1 MTILEFLYNTVPGRF
16 LLKSLTGPRLSRICG
31 NFLDSELSS
40 FLIQPFVKQNAI
52 QLSDYE
58 TTDIKS
64 FNDFFSRKIKQGKRP
79 IDMEENHLIA
89 PCDGL
94 LSVWKIKENTVFPV
108 KQSHYTISS
117 LLHSKKL
124 AQRYHGGY
132 CLVYRLCVNHYHR
145 YCYVDSGQK
154 SRNFFIPGRLH
165 TVRPVALREVPVF
178 TENSREY
185 TLIRTEKFGTVVQME
200 VGAMLVGR
208 IVNHEE
214 KGSTIRGKEKGYF
227 QYGGSTII
235 VLIEPEQVQIREDIL
250 QSSALTKEVPVKMG
264 EVIKERFN
272 NLLPRYAILP
282 IIAALLINNCI
293 YIGAAQLRNHLSFY
307 SLAISLD
314 EKIPLLT
321 PFVIF
326 YVLAYVQWALNYILI
341 GRDSKKLCYQFV
353 LGDILSKVI
362 CLFFFIL
369 FPTTLTR
376 PEITGT
382 DIFSQLV
389 RFIYS
394 VDAPVNLF
402 PSIHCLESWCC
413 IRAAYKM
420 NFKTEK
426 RTNYYR
432 VATIL
437 MSLGIFA
444 STLFIKQHVIAD
456 VFGGI
461 AAFEIGMILAKIL
474 I

>member
-1 MTILEFLYNTVPGRF
+1 MVKKESNPIVMFFKRRAVRIVGIIGLSFVILYASVFTA
-16 LLKSLTGPRLSRICG
+16 I
-31 NFLDSELSS
+31 FLDSTLKNPEQIKFVTDPVAMKQCISNNEQIRMFTIFFFVILLLGIITLLVGGKSS
-40 FLIQPFVKQNAI
+40 FKVDMIEITPEIHTPVPVGQGQHGTAKWLNKKDFDKVFDSVIIDSKKLMEGKEHIPAGGLVIGK
-52 QLSDYE
+52 E
-58 TTDIKS
+58 DIKKS
-64 FNDFFSRKIKQGKRP
+64 FFSRKIKQGKRP

-264 EVIKERFN
+264 EVIGH
-272 NLLPRYAILP
+272 
-282 IIAALLINNCI
+282 ALE
-293 YIGAAQLRNHLSFY
+293 H
-307 SLAISLD
+307 
-314 EKIPLLT
+314 
-321 PFVIF
+321 
-326 YVLAYVQWALNYILI
+326 
-341 GRDSKKLCYQFV
+341 
-353 LGDILSKVI
+353 
-362 CLFFFIL
+362 
-369 FPTTLTR
+369 
-376 PEITGT
+376 
-382 DIFSQLV
+382 
-389 RFIYS
+389 
-394 VDAPVNLF
+394 
-402 PSIHCLESWCC
+402 
-413 IRAAYKM
+413 
-420 NFKTEK
+420 K
-426 RTNYYR
+426 RT
-432 VATIL
+432 I
-437 MSLGIFA
+437 
-444 STLFIKQHVIAD
+444 Q
-456 VFGGI
+456 
-461 AAFEIGMILAKIL
+461 
-474 I
+474 

>member
-1 MTILEFLYNTVPGRF
+1 MTILEFLYITVPGRF
-16 LLKSLTGPRLSRICG
+16 LLKPLTGPRLSRICG
-31 NFLDSELSS
+31 HFLDSDLSS

-64 FNDFFSRKIKQGKRP
+64 FNDFFSR
-79 IDMEENHLIA
+79 
-89 PCDGL
+89 
-94 LSVWKIKENTVFPV
+94 KIKENTVFPV

-264 EVIKERFN
+264 EVIGH
-272 NLLPRYAILP
+272 
-282 IIAALLINNCI
+282 ALE
-293 YIGAAQLRNHLSFY
+293 H
-307 SLAISLD
+307 
-314 EKIPLLT
+314 
-321 PFVIF
+321 
-326 YVLAYVQWALNYILI
+326 
-341 GRDSKKLCYQFV
+341 
-353 LGDILSKVI
+353 
-362 CLFFFIL
+362 
-369 FPTTLTR
+369 
-376 PEITGT
+376 
-382 DIFSQLV
+382 
-389 RFIYS
+389 
-394 VDAPVNLF
+394 
-402 PSIHCLESWCC
+402 
-413 IRAAYKM
+413 
-420 NFKTEK
+420 K
-426 RTNYYR
+426 RT
-432 VATIL
+432 I
-437 MSLGIFA
+437 
-444 STLFIKQHVIAD
+444 Q
-456 VFGGI
+456 
-461 AAFEIGMILAKIL
+461 
-474 I
+474 

>member
-31 NFLDSELSS
+31 HFLDSELSS

-64 FNDFFSRKIKQGKRP
+64 FNDFFSRKIKQDKRP
-79 IDMEENHLIA
+79 IDMKENHLIA

-250 QSSALTKEVPVKMG
+250 QSSALAKEVPVKMG
-264 EVIKERFN
+264 EVIGH
-272 NLLPRYAILP
+272 
-282 IIAALLINNCI
+282 ALE
-293 YIGAAQLRNHLSFY
+293 H
-307 SLAISLD
+307 
-314 EKIPLLT
+314 
-321 PFVIF
+321 
-326 YVLAYVQWALNYILI
+326 
-341 GRDSKKLCYQFV
+341 
-353 LGDILSKVI
+353 
-362 CLFFFIL
+362 
-369 FPTTLTR
+369 
-376 PEITGT
+376 
-382 DIFSQLV
+382 
-389 RFIYS
+389 
-394 VDAPVNLF
+394 
-402 PSIHCLESWCC
+402 
-413 IRAAYKM
+413 
-420 NFKTEK
+420 K
-426 RTNYYR
+426 RT
-432 VATIL
+432 I
-437 MSLGIFA
+437 
-444 STLFIKQHVIAD
+444 Q
-456 VFGGI
+456 
-461 AAFEIGMILAKIL
+461 
-474 I
+474 

>member
-16 LLKSLTGPRLSRICG
+16 LLKPLTGPRLSRICG
-31 NFLDSELSS
+31 HFLDSELSS

-64 FNDFFSRKIKQGKRP
+64 FNDFFSR
-79 IDMEENHLIA
+79 
-89 PCDGL
+89 
-94 LSVWKIKENTVFPV
+94 KIKENTVFPV

-264 EVIKERFN
+264 EVIGH
-272 NLLPRYAILP
+272 AIE
-282 IIAALLINNCI
+282 
-293 YIGAAQLRNHLSFY
+293 H
-307 SLAISLD
+307 
-314 EKIPLLT
+314 
-321 PFVIF
+321 
-326 YVLAYVQWALNYILI
+326 
-341 GRDSKKLCYQFV
+341 
-353 LGDILSKVI
+353 
-362 CLFFFIL
+362 
-369 FPTTLTR
+369 
-376 PEITGT
+376 
-382 DIFSQLV
+382 
-389 RFIYS
+389 
-394 VDAPVNLF
+394 
-402 PSIHCLESWCC
+402 
-413 IRAAYKM
+413 
-420 NFKTEK
+420 K
-426 RTNYYR
+426 RT
-432 VATIL
+432 I
-437 MSLGIFA
+437 
-444 STLFIKQHVIAD
+444 Q
-456 VFGGI
+456 
-461 AAFEIGMILAKIL
+461 
-474 I
+474 